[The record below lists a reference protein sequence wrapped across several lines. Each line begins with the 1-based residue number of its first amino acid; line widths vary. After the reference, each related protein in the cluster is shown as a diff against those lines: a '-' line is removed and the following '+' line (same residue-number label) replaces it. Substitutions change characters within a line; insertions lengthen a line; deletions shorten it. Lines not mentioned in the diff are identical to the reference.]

1 MSSFSGGCTFV
12 TGYIVNGCE
21 EPFYEMLGFREN
33 VGHRVFCIDKRP
45 YSGGG

>member
-1 MSSFSGGCTFV
+1 
-12 TGYIVNGCE
+12 VNGCE